1 MRWFILA
8 LGLVAG
14 MRPAMAND
22 FDYYVLALSWSPS
35 WCAIEGDAKKNLN
48 NAALTKI
55 LDGACMAF
63 GPDFIAGI
71 RRIARP

>member
-1 MRWFILA
+1 MVHFGPWSGRGHAPCDGQHLIIMFWPLA
-8 LGLVAG
+8 GHPVG
-14 MRPAMAND
+14 
-22 FDYYVLALSWSPS
+22 ALSK
-35 WCAIEGDAKKNLN
+35 ATQKNLN

-71 RRIARP
+71 LRIARP